1 MRKRQH
7 IVYSR
12 RRPTMPTTLPRDEW
26 RGETFV
32 ESDGTEL
39 VVVASGR
46 MPGPDWP
53 EGGERSE
60 RTEAKISLHRGRA

>member
-1 MRKRQH
+1 MVKHRH
-7 IVYSR
+7 IVWSK
-12 RRPTMPTTLPRDEW
+12 RRPVAPPPLPKDTW
-26 RGETFV
+26 KGETFV
-32 ESDGTEL
+32 EADGTEL

-60 RTEAKISLHRGRA
+60 RTEAKISLHGGRA